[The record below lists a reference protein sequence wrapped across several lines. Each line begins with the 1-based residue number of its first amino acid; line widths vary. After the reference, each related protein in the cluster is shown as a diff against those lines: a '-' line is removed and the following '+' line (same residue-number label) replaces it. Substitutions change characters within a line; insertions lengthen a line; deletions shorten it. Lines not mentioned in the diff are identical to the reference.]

1 MSKEYKCRFCGKSF
15 RSMYGLKTHLKTEHP
30 SRYYLPRIILPV
42 ILLVIIFAGLS
53 LSMGLRLETVQTATP
68 STIIERPTTWI
79 YTTPTASVKTAPEFM
94 LPEYGSGRRLGIG
107 NFSGKPIF
115 LEFFSPYC
123 PHCLKMMPIVEK
135 LYEKYSDKI
144 VFIMVSYGGEG
155 VGEVVEKYGLKPIV
169 LIDED
174 GGVFEKYK
182 VEGVPTFYILDK
194 NHRILWSMAGETA
207 SEELES
213 VIRKVI

>member
-1 MSKEYKCRFCGKSF
+1 MSREYKCRFCSKSF

-30 SRYYLPRIILPV
+30 FRYYLPRIILPA
-42 ILLVIIFAGLS
+42 ILSIIIVAGLS
-53 LSMGLRLETVQTATP
+53 LSMGLRLETPQTTTQ
-68 STIIERPTTWI
+68 STIIQTSTTSI
-79 YTTPTASVKTAPEFM
+79 HTTLEAGFKTAPEFI

-135 LYEKYSDKI
+135 LYEKYNDRI
-144 VFIMVSYGGEG
+144 VFIMVSYGEKG
-155 VGEVVEKYGLKPIV
+155 VGEVIEKYGLKPIV

-194 NHRILWSMAGETA
+194 NHRIYSSIAGETVI
-207 SEELES
+207 EELES
-213 VIRKVI
+213 VIREVI